1 MKLAMHQILWGWI
14 LAGSSLATAANADGL
29 PTVDKL
35 RPDDSSSHAIDRAW
49 LYLDDAKVAEPL
61 GVIATSSIA
70 YTSVGSNP
78 DPTSAPYR
86 AFAFNTAQPGALVS
100 LGGEVGLLPR
110 LSVEALGQM
119 DLGGQSRS
127 ASPGAVAGLR
137 LQLSPSSWQTVHVVA
152 SGGYLRETW
161 SAPVVD
167 RATGELAPGQPNGDN
182 GVWMQAAVSADFKAL
197 RLGLTAHGEH
207 VFASGRDGVDLMI
220 KAGTSYRLTDWFRA
234 GIEWVGQDL
243 EATVN
248 GDAEGGARHFVGPT
262 AALLLLQN
270 RLTVIAGPSLGLSD
284 RSPKILG
291 RLAVAYGF

>member
-1 MKLAMHQILWGWI
+1 MKHAMRQILLGGI
-14 LAGSSLATAANADGL
+14 LTGASFATAANADG
-29 PTVDKL
+29 PATVDKL
-35 RPDDSSSHAIDRAW
+35 RADDAPSHAIDRAW
-49 LYLDDAKVAEPL
+49 LYLDDAKVAEPY
-61 GVIATSSIA
+61 GIIATSSVS

-137 LQLSPSSWQTVHVVA
+137 LQISPSTWQGVHVVA
-152 SGGYLRETW
+152 SGGYLRETG

-182 GVWMQAAVSADFKAL
+182 GVWMQAAVSADFKSL

-220 KAGTSYRLTDWFRA
+220 KAGTSYRLSDWFRA

-262 AALLLLQN
+262 AALELLQN
-270 RLTVIAGPSLGLSD
+270 RLTVIAGPSVGLSD
-284 RSPKILG
+284 RSPKVLG
-291 RLAVAYGF
+291 RVAVAYGF